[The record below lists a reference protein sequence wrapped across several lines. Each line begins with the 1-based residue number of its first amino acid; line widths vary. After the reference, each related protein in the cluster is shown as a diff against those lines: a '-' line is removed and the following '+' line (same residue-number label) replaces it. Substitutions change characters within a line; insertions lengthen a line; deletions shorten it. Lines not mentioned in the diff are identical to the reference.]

1 MNVDMDHGDGL
12 GRLQVVD
19 AIGKWVTCFVGLVH
33 AHTPPVEVGYASERH
48 VARLVGEVENV
59 KALFLPLE
67 VFDAVH
73 TLQLIDRL
81 KLR

>member
-19 AIGKWVTCFVGLVH
+19 ALGKRGARFVGLVH
-33 AHTPPVEVGYASERH
+33 AHVPPVEVGYASERH
-48 VARLVGEVENV
+48 VACLVGEVEAV
-59 KALFLPLE
+59 KALFSPLE
-67 VFDAVH
+67 VFNAVH